1 MAEKLTPRKQQALE
15 MRSRIQNV
23 ALDLFDREG
32 FENVSVEEIAQK
44 AGCSVGNIYHYF
56 KSKDELAIQVT
67 SHVDAAYLTLEAA
80 YLADTAH
87 TAKEKL
93 LDFVGQSLRISTDD
107 PVLYKAF
114 IHAMKYPEQGALQ
127 RNEHRIY
134 YRVLSELVA
143 LCRRDGFI
151 DGQYDDDTVV
161 EYLVTLHRGML
172 LEWRI
177 YEGKFDISARGIAM
191 AEILLRGL
199 EKHA

>member
-1 MAEKLTPRKQQALE
+1 MAERLTPRKQQALE

-80 YLADTAH
+80 YLADTAR
-87 TAKEKL
+87 TSKEKL

>member
-93 LDFVGQSLRISTDD
+93 LDFVGQSLRISSSD

-114 IHAMKYPEQGALQ
+114 IHAMKYPEQAALQ

>member
-199 EKHA
+199 AEA